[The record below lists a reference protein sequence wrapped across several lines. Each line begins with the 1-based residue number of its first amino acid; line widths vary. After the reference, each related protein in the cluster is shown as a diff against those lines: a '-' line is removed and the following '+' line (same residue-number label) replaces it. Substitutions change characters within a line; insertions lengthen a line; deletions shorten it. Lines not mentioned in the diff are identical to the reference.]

1 MQQQLQSNPAA
12 RPAALSGNAVR
23 VSAATAGRAPAD
35 LPLPLGGLRTDRW
48 TTAHL
53 LLATVMG
60 VLGVAAT
67 FDAWQDITHLFWKEP
82 EYSHIVLAP
91 VVAVWMI
98 FVRRLRIRHCRPV
111 GTGIGFL
118 IAAFGWAVSSFGFY
132 RGYQTLW
139 HGGAVVVVLGCVL
152 SVLGKHALFRFFPA
166 VAVLIF
172 MIPVPPHYRL
182 KIAAPLQRW
191 TAQISQ
197 AILEIFNVPVER
209 SGSKLSINGVDV
221 NIIEACNGLRMV
233 FPLILI
239 SYAFSFGLPLRNSVR
254 FLVLLASPLSAIF
267 CNVLRIL
274 PTVWIYGYWS
284 QDPDVNRR
292 VGTIFHDYSNWVML
306 PISFLILLGIIK
318 VLRWAMVPVM
328 KYTLAS

>member
-1 MQQQLQSNPAA
+1 MQQLQSNPAFRLAAHTGSA
-12 RPAALSGNAVR
+12 RGVAKGLS
-23 VSAATAGRAPAD
+23 
-35 LPLPLGGLRTDRW
+35 LGGLRTDRW
-48 TTAHL
+48 TASHL
-53 LLATVMG
+53 VFAAAMG
-60 VLGVAAT
+60 ALGVAAT
-67 FDAWQDITHLFWKEP
+67 YDAWQDIAHLFWKEP

-98 FVRRLRIRHCRPV
+98 FVRRLRIRHCRPI

-118 IAAFGWAVSSFGFY
+118 IAALGWAISSFGFY
-132 RGYQTLW
+132 RGFQTLW
-139 HGGAVVVVLGCVL
+139 HGGAVLVVLGCIL
-152 SVLGKHALFRFFPA
+152 AVLGKHALFRFFPA
-166 VAVLIF
+166 VAVLVF
-172 MIPVPPHYRL
+172 MIPVPPNYRL
-182 KIAAPLQRW
+182 EIAGPLQRW

-197 AILEIFNVPVER
+197 AILETFNVPVER

-221 NIIEACNGLRMV
+221 NTIEASNGLQMV

-284 QDPDVNRR
+284 QDANVSRHAGD
-292 VGTIFHDYSNWVML
+292 IFHNYSNWVML

-318 VLRWAMVPVM
+318 MLRWAMVPVM

>member
-1 MQQQLQSNPAA
+1 MQQLQSNPAFRFAAHTGSA
-12 RPAALSGNAVR
+12 RGVSNGLS
-23 VSAATAGRAPAD
+23 
-35 LPLPLGGLRTDRW
+35 LGGLRTDRW
-48 TTAHL
+48 TTSHL
-53 LLATVMG
+53 VFAAAMG
-60 VLGVAAT
+60 ALGVAAT
-67 FDAWQDITHLFWKEP
+67 YDAWQDITHLFLKEP

-91 VVAVWMI
+91 VVAIWMI
-98 FVRRLRIRHCRPV
+98 FVRRLRIRHCRPI

-118 IAAFGWAVSSFGFY
+118 IAALGWAISSFGFY
-132 RGYQTLW
+132 RGFQTLW
-139 HGGAVVVVLGCVL
+139 HGGAVMVVLGCIL
-152 SVLGKHALFRFFPA
+152 AVLGKHALFRFFPA
-166 VAVLIF
+166 VAVLVF
-172 MIPVPPHYRL
+172 MIPVPPNYRL
-182 KIAAPLQRW
+182 EIAGPLQRW

-197 AILEIFNVPVER
+197 AILETFNVPVER

-284 QDPDVNRR
+284 QDANVSRR
-292 VGTIFHDYSNWVML
+292 AGDIFHNYSNWVML

-318 VLRWAMVPVM
+318 MLRWAMVPVM

>member
-1 MQQQLQSNPAA
+1 VTDPGSRRGGAHFLPSLHALQPS
-12 RPAALSGNAVR
+12 RRLSLR
-23 VSAATAGRAPAD
+23 
-35 LPLPLGGLRTDRW
+35 GLRTDRW
-48 TTAHL
+48 TATHL
-53 LLATVMG
+53 LLAAAMG
-60 VLGVAAT
+60 LLGVAAT
-67 FDAWQDITHLFWKEP
+67 FEVWQDIAHLFMKEP

-98 FVRRLRIRHCRPV
+98 YVRRLRFRHCKPA
-111 GTGIGFL
+111 GTGIGVL
-118 IAAFGWAVSSFGFY
+118 IAAAGWAISSFGFY
-132 RGYQTLW
+132 RGFQTLW
-139 HGGAVVVVLGCVL
+139 HGGAVLVVIGCIL

-166 VAVLIF
+166 VAVLVF

-182 KIAAPLQRW
+182 QIAVPLQKW

-197 AILEIFNVPVER
+197 TILETFNVPVER
-209 SGSKLSINGVDV
+209 SQNQLSVNGMPINIV
-221 NIIEACNGLRMV
+221 EACNGLRMV

-274 PTVWIYGYWS
+274 PNVWIYGYWS
-284 QDPDVNRR
+284 RDPDVNRH
-292 VGTIFHDYSNWVML
+292 VGDLFHKYSGWLML
-306 PISFLILLGIIK
+306 PISFLILFGIVK
-318 VLRWAMVPVM
+318 VLRWAVVPVM

>member
-1 MQQQLQSNPAA
+1 MQQLHGNPAFRLTA
-12 RPAALSGNAVR
+12 HTGNAR
-23 VSAATAGRAPAD
+23 GVSQG
-35 LPLPLGGLRTDRW
+35 LSLGGLRTDRW
-48 TTAHL
+48 TVSHL
-53 LLATVMG
+53 VFAAALGA
-60 VLGVAAT
+60 LGVAAT
-67 FDAWQDITHLFWKEP
+67 YDAWQDIAHLFWKEP

-91 VVAVWMI
+91 VVAIWMI

-118 IAAFGWAVSSFGFY
+118 IAAFGWGLSSFGFY

-139 HGGAVVVVLGCVL
+139 HGGAVLVVLGCIL
-152 SVLGKHALFRFFPA
+152 AVLGKHALFRFFPA
-166 VAVLIF
+166 VAVLVF
-172 MIPVPPHYRL
+172 MIPVPPNYRL
-182 KIAAPLQRW
+182 EIAGPLQRW

-197 AILEIFNVPVER
+197 AILETFNVPVER

-284 QDPDVNRR
+284 QDANVSRR
-292 VGTIFHDYSNWVML
+292 AGDIFHNYSNWVML

-318 VLRWAMVPVM
+318 MLRWAMVPVM

>member
-1 MQQQLQSNPAA
+1 MQQLHSNPAFRLAAHSGSA
-12 RPAALSGNAVR
+12 RGVSHGLS
-23 VSAATAGRAPAD
+23 
-35 LPLPLGGLRTDRW
+35 LGGLRTDRW
-48 TTAHL
+48 TTSHL
-53 LLATVMG
+53 VFAAAMG
-60 VLGVAAT
+60 ALGVAAT
-67 FDAWQDITHLFWKEP
+67 YDAWQDITHLFLKEP

-91 VVAVWMI
+91 VVAIWMI

-111 GTGIGFL
+111 GTGIRFL
-118 IAAFGWAVSSFGFY
+118 IAVFGWAVSSFGFY

-139 HGGAVVVVLGCVL
+139 HGGAVLVVLGCIL
-152 SVLGKHALFRFFPA
+152 AVLGKHALFRFFPA
-166 VAVLIF
+166 VAGLGF
-172 MIPVPPHYRL
+172 MIPVPPNYRL
-182 KIAAPLQRW
+182 EIAGPLQRW

-197 AILEIFNVPVER
+197 AILETFNVPVER

-284 QDPDVNRR
+284 KSAGDA
-292 VGTIFHDYSNWVML
+292 FHEWSGWPML
-306 PISFLILLGIIK
+306 PISFLILLAIIMT
-318 VLRWAMVPVM
+318 LRWAMIPVM
-328 KYTLAS
+328 